1 MRCLALLASL
11 AFVSGCGTQRGGN
24 VAPAETHKEASFT
37 GRLEAAKAIVHATER
52 DSSLSLLAIDAA
64 KAGEGKVAEESVKE
78 IVSQT
83 VKDDAAF
90 DAAVALAQIGKAED
104 AKAVAD
110 LIIHATRRDNA
121 MAKIANGGK

>member
-1 MRCLALLASL
+1 MRTIVILAIL
-11 AFVSGCGTQRGGN
+11 AFVCGCGGQHSRHTT
-24 VAPAETHKEASFT
+24 VETTHKDASFT
-37 GRLEAAKAIVHATER
+37 GRLEAAKAIVHSTER
-52 DSSLSLLAIDAA
+52 DSSLASLAGEAA
-64 KAGEGKVAEESVKE
+64 KAGEGDVAKQCVQE

-90 DAAVALAQIGKAED
+90 NAAVALAQAGKAED

-110 LIIHATRRDNA
+110 LIVHATRKDKA